1 MFDKIKALLRESG
14 LTAGADAAFSER
26 DIAVAA
32 LLLEAADTDGAHSED
47 EHAALR
53 DLIVTKLGHTP
64 ASALLLL
71 DAARIRQRA
80 AVELFRFT
88 DAARR
93 AMDEAERGGLVE
105 MLWEVVYAD
114 GVLDPFEDR
123 LIRSVA
129 ALLHV
134 PDRLRAET
142 RQRVLARRAVVGQKG
157 TRLGAEARDK

>member
-1 MFDKIKALLRESG
+1 MFDKIKALLQQGG
-14 LTAGADAAFSER
+14 LKTGAHAAFSER

-32 LLLEAADTDGAHSED
+32 LLLEAADTDGEHSD
-47 EHAALR
+47 AEHTALR
-53 DLIVTKLGHTP
+53 DLITARLGHAP
-64 ASALLLL
+64 EAALQLL
-71 DAARIRQRA
+71 DDARIRQRE

-88 DAARR
+88 DAANR
-93 AMDEAERGGLVE
+93 AMDENERGGLVE

-134 PDRLRAET
+134 PDRLRAEA
-142 RQRVLARRAVVGQKG
+142 RQRVLARKTGQSQ
-157 TRLGAEARDK
+157 

>member
-1 MFDKIKALLRESG
+1 MFDKIKALLAQGG
-14 LTAGADAAFSER
+14 LKPEAAASFSER
-26 DIAVAA
+26 DVAVAA
-32 LLLEAADTDGAHSED
+32 LLLEAADTDGAHSDD
-47 EHAALR
+47 EHMALR
-53 DLIVTKLGHTP
+53 DLVVRRLGHSP
-64 ASALLLL
+64 EKALQLLE
-71 DAARIRQRA
+71 AARLRQRE

-93 AMDEAERGGLVE
+93 VMDETERGGLVE

-134 PDRLRAET
+134 PDRMRAEA
-142 RQRVLARRAVVGQKG
+142 RQRVLARRAAAGQ
-157 TRLGAEARDK
+157 

>member
-1 MFDKIKALLRESG
+1 MFDKIKALLAQSG
-14 LTAGADAAFSER
+14 LKPGPHAAFRER

-32 LLLEAADTDGAHSED
+32 LLLEAADADGAHGES

-53 DLIVTKLGHTP
+53 ALIERKLAMTP
-64 ASALLLL
+64 ETALQLLE
-71 DAARIRQRA
+71 AARVRQRE

-88 DAARR
+88 DAAKRS
-93 AMDEAERGGLVE
+93 MDEDERAGLVE

-129 ALLHV
+129 ALLYV
-134 PDRLRAET
+134 PDRLRAEA
-142 RQRVLARRAVVGQKG
+142 RQRVLARKTAADQ
-157 TRLGAEARDK
+157 

>member
-1 MFDKIKALLRESG
+1 MFDKIKALLAQGG
-14 LTAGADAAFSER
+14 LKSAPGQAAFPER
-26 DIAVAA
+26 DVAVAA
-32 LLLEAADTDGAHSED
+32 LLLEAADADGAHDEI

-53 DLIVTKLGHTP
+53 VLLERKLALTP
-64 ASALLLL
+64 ERALQLL
-71 DAARIRQRA
+71 DAARVRQRE

-88 DAARR
+88 DAAKR
-93 AMDEAERGGLVE
+93 AMDENERGGLVE

-134 PDRLRAET
+134 PDRLRAEA
-142 RQRVLARRAVVGQKG
+142 RQRVLARKSADQ
-157 TRLGAEARDK
+157 

>member
-1 MFDKIKALLRESG
+1 MLDKIKALLAQSG
-14 LTAGADAAFSER
+14 LKPAAPTPFSER

-32 LLLEAADTDGAHSED
+32 LLLEAADADGAHD
-47 EHAALR
+47 EREHDALSG
-53 DLIVTKLGHTP
+53 LIARKLALTP
-64 ASALLLL
+64 AATVDLL
-71 DAARIRQRA
+71 DQARVRQRD

-93 AMDEAERGGLVE
+93 AMDETERGGLVE

-134 PDRLRAET
+134 PDRMRAEA
-142 RQRVLARRAVVGQKG
+142 RQRVLARKNAADQ
-157 TRLGAEARDK
+157 

>member
-14 LTAGADAAFSER
+14 LKAGTHTAFSER
-26 DIAVAA
+26 DIAIAA
-32 LLLEAADTDGAHSED
+32 LLLEAADTDGDHSDD
-47 EHAALR
+47 EHKALQ
-53 DLIVTKLGHTP
+53 DLIVAKLGHTP
-64 ASALLLL
+64 AAALQLL
-71 DAARIRQRA
+71 DTARLRQRE

-88 DAARR
+88 DAAKR
-93 AMDEAERGGLVE
+93 AMSETERGSLVE

-134 PDRLRAET
+134 PDRLRAEA
-142 RQRVLARRAVVGQKG
+142 RQRVLARRADAGQ
-157 TRLGAEARDK
+157 

>member
-1 MFDKIKALLRESG
+1 MFDKIKALLLQGG
-14 LTAGADAAFSER
+14 LKSEAHAAFSER

-32 LLLEAADTDGAHSED
+32 LLLEAADTDGDHSAD
-47 EHAALR
+47 EHTALR
-53 DLIVTKLGHTP
+53 DLIVNKLGHTP
-64 ASALLLL
+64 ASALQLLES
-71 DAARIRQRA
+71 ARIRQRE

-93 AMDEAERGGLVE
+93 AMDETERGGLVE

-134 PDRLRAET
+134 PDRMRAEA
-142 RQRVLARRAVVGQKG
+142 RQRVLARKTGQSQ
-157 TRLGAEARDK
+157 

>member
-1 MFDKIKALLRESG
+1 MFDKIKALLTQGGLKSES
-14 LTAGADAAFSER
+14 AAFSER

-32 LLLEAADTDGAHSED
+32 LLLEAADTDGAHTDD

-53 DLIVTKLGHTP
+53 DLVVRRLGHTP
-64 ASALLLL
+64 GKALQLLE
-71 DAARIRQRA
+71 AARVRQRE

-93 AMDEAERGGLVE
+93 SMDENERGGLVE

-134 PDRLRAET
+134 PDRMRAEG
-142 RQRVLARRAVVGQKG
+142 RQRVLARRAAASQ
-157 TRLGAEARDK
+157 

>member
-1 MFDKIKALLRESG
+1 MFDKIKALLAQGG
-14 LTAGADAAFSER
+14 LKTAAAASFGER

-32 LLLEAADTDGAHSED
+32 LLLEAADSDGAHSD
-47 EHAALR
+47 GEHAALR
-53 DLIVTKLGHTP
+53 DLVVRRLGHSP
-64 ASALLLL
+64 EKALQLLE
-71 DAARIRQRA
+71 AARVRQRE

-88 DAARR
+88 DAAKR

-134 PDRLRAET
+134 PDRMRAEA
-142 RQRVLARRAVVGQKG
+142 RQRVLARK
-157 TRLGAEARDK
+157 AEQSQ

>member
-1 MFDKIKALLRESG
+1 MFDKIKALLSESG
-14 LTAGADAAFSER
+14 LKAGPHAAFSER
-26 DIAVAA
+26 DIATAA
-32 LLLEAADTDGAHSED
+32 LMLEAADADGG
-47 EHAALR
+47 HADAEYVAVRSILQCKLAL
-53 DLIVTKLGHTP
+53 TP
-64 ASALLLL
+64 SRALELVE
-71 DAARIRQRA
+71 AARVRQRE

-93 AMDEAERGGLVE
+93 AMNEDERGGLVE

-134 PDRLRAET
+134 PDRMRAEA
-142 RQRVLARRAVVGQKG
+142 RQRVLARKSADQ
-157 TRLGAEARDK
+157 

>member
-1 MFDKIKALLRESG
+1 MFDKIKALLREGG
-14 LTAGADAAFSER
+14 LRTEGHAAFSER

-32 LLLEAADTDGAHSED
+32 LLLEAADTDGDHSD
-47 EHAALR
+47 AEHAALR
-53 DLIVTKLGHTP
+53 DLVVTKLGHTP
-64 ASALLLL
+64 AAALQLLE
-71 DAARIRQRA
+71 AARIRQRE

-93 AMDEAERGGLVE
+93 AMNETERGALVE

-134 PDRLRAET
+134 PDRLRAEA
-142 RQRVLARRAVVGQKG
+142 RQRVVARKTATG
-157 TRLGAEARDK
+157 T

>member
-1 MFDKIKALLRESG
+1 MFDKIRALLAQG
-14 LTAGADAAFSER
+14 GVTPGASARFAER

-32 LLLEAADTDGAHSED
+32 LLLEAADADGAHD
-47 EHAALR
+47 DGEHAALR
-53 DLIVTKLGHTP
+53 
-64 ASALLLL
+64 ALLERKLSL
-71 DAARIRQRA
+71 TPPATLELIETARTRQRA

-93 AMDEAERGGLVE
+93 TMDETERGGLVE

-134 PDRLRAET
+134 PDRMRAEA
-142 RQRVLARRAVVGQKG
+142 RHRVLARQ
-157 TRLGAEARDK
+157 GAADQ

>member
-1 MFDKIKALLRESG
+1 MFDKIKALLREGG
-14 LTAGADAAFSER
+14 LKSETTAFPER

-32 LLLEAADTDGAHSED
+32 LLLEAADTDGAHSDD
-47 EHAALR
+47 EHSALR
-53 DLIVTKLGHTP
+53 DLVVRRLGHAP
-64 ASALLLL
+64 DNALQLL
-71 DAARIRQRA
+71 DVARVRQRE

-88 DAARR
+88 DAAKRS
-93 AMDEAERGGLVE
+93 MNEAERGGLVE

-134 PDRLRAET
+134 PDRMRAEA
-142 RQRVLARRAVVGQKG
+142 RQRVLARRAAAGQ
-157 TRLGAEARDK
+157 